1 MRSGLL
7 FAALLSVSTAAGAA
21 PSPAAEAKAEFDKAN
36 RFFLAHEF
44 EAALPH
50 FEKAYVLSGKRPST
64 IRALAQCER
73 ALNRY
78 EDALAHFREYLATT
92 PRPTDAGAIEET
104 ITLLLEV
111 KAEADRAAEVARA
124 AEQAARDPAPP
135 VPAPLPSAAP
145 SPPPSSA
152 PVALVAPSPPEE
164 EGIWSSPVL
173 WIVGAV
179 AIVGA
184 GVAVGVVAGQP
195 SEPAPY
201 GGSSGVVLGR

>member
-1 MRSGLL
+1 MVRSLFCFTLL
-7 FAALLSVSTAAGAA
+7 LLAAPALAA

-44 EAALPH
+44 AAALPH

-78 EDALAHFREYLATT
+78 EDALGHFREYLATT
-92 PRPTDAGAIEET
+92 PKPADSAAIEET

-111 KAEADRAAEVARA
+111 KAEAARVEEAARA
-124 AEQAARDPAPP
+124 AELAAQKPEPS
-135 VPAPLPSAAP
+135 PLPTAAP
-145 SPPPSSA
+145 SPPPSIA
-152 PVALVAPSPPEE
+152 PVVAVTPPPPEE
-164 EGIWSSPVL
+164 SVWSSPVL

-179 AIVGA
+179 AVVGA
-184 GVAVGVVAGQP
+184 GVVVGVVASHP

-201 GGSSGVVLGR
+201 GGSAGVVLGR

>member
-1 MRSGLL
+1 MRS
-7 FAALLSVSTAAGAA
+7 ALLYCALLAVATPALAA

-44 EAALPH
+44 AAALPH

-78 EDALAHFREYLATT
+78 DEALTHFREYLATT
-92 PRPTDAGAIEET
+92 PRPADAAAIEET

-111 KAEADRAAEVARA
+111 KAEADRAAE
-124 AEQAARDPAPP
+124 AARKAELAAREPP
-135 VPAPLPSAAP
+135 PPPSPLPSAAP

-152 PVALVAPSPPEE
+152 PIALVSPPPAEE
-164 EGIWSSPVL
+164 SVWSSPVL